1 MPGLNARPSHSRHSA
16 GFTLVELALVL
27 IVVAILAGGML
38 APLGP
43 LLDERG
49 RRETLDRLRDIEQAL
64 TGFAIL
70 HGRLPCP
77 TLVADP
83 AAADYGLEHPPPCDD
98 STVGYLPW
106 RTLGVPPTDAWG
118 APRHS
123 ASAPWTGHW
132 RYRVDRAF
140 APAQSPTP
148 QRIDAATMPASNLQ
162 LVDHRDDSI
171 STTSSRVVAV
181 VLSTGPNRRADGHNA
196 SYSRTAPK
204 YELGETTAEFDDL
217 VVWIGQPLL
226 IARLAQA
233 GRL

>member
-1 MPGLNARPSHSRHSA
+1 MH
-16 GFTLVELALVL
+16 GFTLAELAIVL
-27 IVVAILAGGML
+27 IVLAVLAGGML
-38 APLGP
+38 APLTP

-49 RRETLDRLRDIEQAL
+49 RRETLERLRDIEQAL

-83 AAADYGLEHPPPCDD
+83 TAADYGLEHPPPCDD
-98 STVGYLPW
+98 STVGYVPW

-148 QRIDAATMPASNLQ
+148 KRIDAATSPASNLQ
-162 LVDHRDDSI
+162 LIDHHRARI
-171 STTSSRVVAV
+171 TTEPSRVVALV
-181 VLSTGPNRRADGHNA
+181 FSTGPNRSADGLNA
-196 SYSRTAPK
+196 SYSRTKPE
-204 YELGETTAEFDDL
+204 YQLGETTAEFDDL